1 VIVEDPTTP
10 KALPCE
16 IMAFKNF
23 TDQRRGNDS
32 HKNIHADFVEP
43 GIKDDGKYYKDVLL
57 RQQLLLSI
65 STMSSGLFTLQQDDA
80 AAAT

>member
-1 VIVEDPTTP
+1 MIVEDPTTP

-43 GIKDDGKYYKDVLL
+43 GINADDTYYVDVLE
-57 RQQLLLSI
+57 SA
-65 STMSSGLFTLQQDDA
+65 DA
-80 AAAT
+80 TCHEWFVHFATR